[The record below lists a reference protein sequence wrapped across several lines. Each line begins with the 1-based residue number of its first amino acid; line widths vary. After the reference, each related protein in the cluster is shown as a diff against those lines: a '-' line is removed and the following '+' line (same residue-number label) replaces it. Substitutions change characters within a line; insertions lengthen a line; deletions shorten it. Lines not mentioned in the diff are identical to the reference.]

1 MSDWQAA
8 INAAHSA
15 LDEAIEGLH
24 TNNWDIL
31 DLLSDIELPS
41 TQPPTSQQ
49 ARLAELLARITAFR
63 AAVEAQLRDVSAAI
77 DSTGRI
83 EAANRAYLS
92 S

>member
-8 INAAHSA
+8 IKAAHDA
-15 LDEAIEGLH
+15 LDEAIDGLH
-24 TNNWDIL
+24 RDDWDTL
-31 DLLSDIELPS
+31 DLLADIELPA
-41 TQPPTSQQ
+41 TQPPPSQQ

-63 AAVEAQLRDVSAAI
+63 AAVEVRLKDVSAALN
-77 DSTGRI
+77 STGRI